1 MNVRKNL
8 FVALRSALLTGAGLF
23 TLQLWYSSYL
33 DVAVVHGDLSAAPTD
48 PKLATLRS
56 EEHAKLNAG
65 PMPIAQAMQAVAER
79 GRNASPRLAVKPSA
93 DLSAMSGWIHKP
105 GFKVYVPTRG
115 AGP

>member
-1 MNVRKNL
+1 MNVRKKL
-8 FVALRSALLTGAGLF
+8 FVALRSALVTAAGLF

-115 AGP
+115 ARP